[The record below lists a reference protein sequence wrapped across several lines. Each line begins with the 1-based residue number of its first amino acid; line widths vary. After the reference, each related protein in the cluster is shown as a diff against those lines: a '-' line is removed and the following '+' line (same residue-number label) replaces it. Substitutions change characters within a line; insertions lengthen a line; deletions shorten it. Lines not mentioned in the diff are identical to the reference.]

1 MAEPDNNKPF
11 QLALLSDWTS
21 SAIRMAMCC
30 ASRKQ
35 PPNEYDQLRKAL
47 EKKQHEVRR
56 LQEQVDALEK
66 APTPMPAART
76 AAAAGSDEYEQR

>member
-1 MAEPDNNKPF
+1 
-11 QLALLSDWTS
+11 
-21 SAIRMAMCC
+21 MAMCC

-66 APTPMPAART
+66 APTPMPAARGA
-76 AAAAGSDEYEQR
+76 AAAAGELEQR